1 MKLIFAQRLGPWLAR
16 NPGILHAVWRLEALL
31 VRGLITLF
39 RALGPERSATVGA
52 WLLARFGPRARK
64 KQPVVAATLRRVTP
78 QLSEAERAKVLR
90 ASWEST
96 GAVFAEYAHLEALAS
111 PERLALNDEA
121 DLPRLLAEKRGII
134 FVGAHYG
141 NWEVLAMAAS
151 RAGCPTMAVYAP
163 LQNPYL
169 DELLRA
175 ARASFGAD
183 TMPRGAPL
191 RPMLRHLRGGG
202 TTGLLIDIRVPDGV
216 PVNFFGAPTT
226 FSATPG
232 RLAQRTGAAIVPIWA
247 ERTALA
253 RYRVTFE
260 APLFVGD
267 DEQSVIKV
275 TEALTARCE
284 AWIRNDPSQWL
295 LANRRWDKATL
306 ATF

>member
-31 VRGLITLF
+31 VRGLIALF
-39 RALGPERSATVGA
+39 RALGPERSVTVGA

-111 PERLALNDEA
+111 PERLTLNDEA
-121 DLPRLLAEKRGII
+121 DLPRLLAGKRGII

-202 TTGLLIDIRVPDGV
+202 TTGLLIDIRVPDGI

-267 DEQSVIKV
+267 DEQSVIQV

-284 AWIRNDPSQWL
+284 AWIRHDPSQWL

>member
-31 VRGLITLF
+31 VRGLIALF

-151 RAGCPTMAVYAP
+151 RQAVP
-163 LQNPYL
+163 PW
-169 DELLRA
+169 R
-175 ARASFGAD
+175 S
-183 TMPRGAPL
+183 MPRCRIPTSMSSSA
-191 RPMLRHLRGGG
+191 RPE
-202 TTGLLIDIRVPDGV
+202 P
-216 PVNFFGAPTT
+216 
-226 FSATPG
+226 
-232 RLAQRTGAAIVPIWA
+232 
-247 ERTALA
+247 ALA
-253 RYRVTFE
+253 RTPCLGGRPFGLCCAT
-260 APLFVGD
+260 FVG
-267 DEQSVIKV
+267 VG
-275 TEALTARCE
+275 
-284 AWIRNDPSQWL
+284 
-295 LANRRWDKATL
+295 RRGCSSIFACPM
-306 ATF
+306 ASP